1 MGITN
6 TKGGLADNDDILTI
20 QLVRVPTTG
29 VLQVEVGYKAG
40 DTGKSLTLDTLDAS
54 AGFRTQIE
62 GTYAEIKN
70 AINIAEGL
78 T

>member
-40 DTGKSLTLDTLDAS
+40 DTGKSLTLDAS